1 MKKSI
6 ISKLIGRQ
14 GTVMGT
20 IFNGLTVEV
29 VQKTAY
35 YYRVKLM
42 EPFGKFMTGYTFGM
56 PCNDLILKGPT
67 KMRGMRSDRRV

>member
-14 GTVMGT
+14 GAVMGT
-20 IFNGLTVEV
+20 IFNGQTVEI

-35 YYRVKLM
+35 NYRVKLIQ
-42 EPFGKFMTGYTFGM
+42 PFDKYNTGFTFGIS
-56 PCNDLILKGPT
+56 CDDLILKGPT
-67 KMRGMRSDRRV
+67 KMRGMRSDR